1 MTTGSEVA
9 NGTFT
14 VLTGVPSATL
24 NPSSLAQGSPQTTIA
39 ITGFDTNFA
48 TTSKVNFGANIT
60 VGTVA
65 YTNPTS
71 ISVPVTVSASAA
83 TGPRNVTITTS
94 GKVVTTTFTVLSS
107 APTYTIGGT
116 VSGLSGSG
124 LVLQDNLSNNLTVA
138 SGATAFTFSQA
149 ATSGGTYSVTVL
161 TQPSG
166 PTQTCIVTNGGGTVG
181 NSNITN
187 VQIACT
193 TNTYTIGG
201 SISGYTGSGLVLQ
214 DNGGNNLTVN
224 SGATAFTFSTPIS
237 SGNSYAVTVLT
248 QPSSPAQTCSV
259 TSGSGTVTNA
269 NITNEI

>member
-48 TTSKVNFGANIT
+48 KTSKINFGADIV
-60 VGTVA
+60 VGKVV
-65 YTNPTS
+65 YSSPTS

-94 GKVVTTTFTVLSS
+94 GKVVTTSFTVTSS

-124 LVLQDNLSNNLTVA
+124 LVLQDNSGNNLSVP
-138 SGATAFTFSQA
+138 SGATAFTFSQSIA
-149 ATSGGTYSVTVL
+149 SGGAYNVTVL

-166 PTQTCIVTNGGGTVG
+166 PTQTCVVTNGSGTAT
-181 NSNITN
+181 SNVTN
-187 VQIACT
+187 VQAPCT
-193 TNTYTIGG
+193 TNTSAPGG
-201 SISGYTGSGLVLQ
+201 RP
-214 DNGGNNLTVN
+214 DD
-224 SGATAFTFSTPIS
+224 
-237 SGNSYAVTVLT
+237 
-248 QPSSPAQTCSV
+248 C
-259 TSGSGTVTNA
+259 
-269 NITNEI
+269 